1 MTKRRGR
8 KIDTIRGTGNHAGG
22 TGERFRHDC
31 EKLSRYEIRRSQH
44 LLEVPQWQAGEIDSR
59 ADETDT
65 DKFRLEDKEM
75 KNIDKKGVHH
85 TANMKNARLNAG
97 SKIQAP
103 LSNLILPPSFNLV
116 YTETNRKS

>member
-22 TGERFRHDC
+22 TGERFGHDC

-44 LLEVPQWQAGEIDSR
+44 LLEVPQWQAGEIDNR

-75 KNIDKKGVHH
+75 KNDKKERIFAYRYYVNIPNNLHCIRI
-85 TANMKNARLNAG
+85 AAEMM
-97 SKIQAP
+97 
-103 LSNLILPPSFNLV
+103 LSV
-116 YTETNRKS
+116 Y